1 MDEVIIYC
9 VNDGAVMK
17 AWSEDQGVGED
28 NSMIT
33 LMADPTA
40 DVTAALDM
48 QLIDDG
54 PIGKGLINRCKRFAL
69 YVVDGEVKI
78 VRIAEKMGDPA
89 GDDFP
94 EDTLPEAMIVAI
106 KALGGG
112 EL

>member
-1 MDEVIIYC
+1 
-9 VNDGAVMK
+9 
-17 AWSEDQGVGED
+17 
-28 NSMIT
+28 
-33 LMADPTA
+33 
-40 DVTAALDM
+40 
-48 QLIDDG
+48 
-54 PIGKGLINRCKRFAL
+54 RCKRFAL

-94 EDTLPEAMIVAI
+94 EDTLPEAMIAAI